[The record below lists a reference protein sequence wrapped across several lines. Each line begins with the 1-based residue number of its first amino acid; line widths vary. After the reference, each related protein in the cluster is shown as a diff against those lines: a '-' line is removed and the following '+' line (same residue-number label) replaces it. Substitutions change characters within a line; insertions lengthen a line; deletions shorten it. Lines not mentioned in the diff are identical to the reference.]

1 MNIAHEV
8 VNPKEFESP
17 KVQQQRLDIFLPLAQ
32 ELIAR
37 LELGLMR

>member
-1 MNIAHEV
+1 MNITYEV
-8 VNPKEFESP
+8 ESP
-17 KVQQQRLDIFLPLAQ
+17 KGFEDSRNQQKRLDIFLPLAQ